1 MVVKKFILSWSI
13 QVHKKVLQH
22 LILIVW
28 MQTMKTK
35 KAKGFSVKSINISKN
50 YKELLP
56 SSIAERITN
65 DSYYKIVNDVN
76 AHKQREKS
84 SNTRDHN
91 ENTLLFEY

>member
-1 MVVKKFILSWSI
+1 LDADNEN
-13 QVHKKVLQH
+13 QEGERL
-22 LILIVW
+22 
-28 MQTMKTK
+28 
-35 KAKGFSVKSINISKN
+35 SVKLINISKN